1 MSELPVDT
9 MIRLAPRGTPAK
21 ARASRKLER
30 AKEPLGHVSLVAGRD
45 TRTCT
50 VLTAGHLNRKVEY
63 PKRGRANHLGL
74 KGGKGFKGKG
84 KKAYF
89 MEYNPTHYTDYDM
102 SHVYVLSTVDENL
115 VQSMAIEKAI
125 LDTGATESVAG
136 VAMMAR
142 LIDNGLMEYTIR
154 LDDRPS
160 FRFGQWSDPTCSFQ
174 AGAHDAFAWEDRLLP
189 PG

>member
-1 MSELPVDT
+1 
-9 MIRLAPRGTPAK
+9 
-21 ARASRKLER
+21 
-30 AKEPLGHVSLVAGRD
+30 
-45 TRTCT
+45 
-50 VLTAGHLNRKVEY
+50 
-63 PKRGRANHLGL
+63 
-74 KGGKGFKGKG
+74 
-84 KKAYF
+84 
-89 MEYNPTHYTDYDM
+89 MEYNPTHYADYDM

-160 FRFGQWSDPTCSFQ
+160 FRFGNGQTQRAVSK
-174 AGAHDAFAWEDRLLP
+174 L
-189 PG
+189 